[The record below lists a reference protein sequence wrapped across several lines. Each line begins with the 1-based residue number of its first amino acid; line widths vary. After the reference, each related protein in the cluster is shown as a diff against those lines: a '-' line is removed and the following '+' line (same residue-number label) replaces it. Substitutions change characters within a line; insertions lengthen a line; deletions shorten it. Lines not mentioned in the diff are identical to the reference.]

1 MFSPVSGQIF
11 QSSFQRITFE
21 YAKMEHNSKPG
32 EDAEDKIHDVNG
44 DESKSVDR
52 SEVDGIL
59 WEANLSQIRNIVN
72 ENKIK

>member
-1 MFSPVSGQIF
+1 
-11 QSSFQRITFE
+11 
-21 YAKMEHNSKPG
+21 MELNSKPG
-32 EDAEDKIHDVNG
+32 EEDEEKARDVNG

-52 SEVDGIL
+52 SDADGIL